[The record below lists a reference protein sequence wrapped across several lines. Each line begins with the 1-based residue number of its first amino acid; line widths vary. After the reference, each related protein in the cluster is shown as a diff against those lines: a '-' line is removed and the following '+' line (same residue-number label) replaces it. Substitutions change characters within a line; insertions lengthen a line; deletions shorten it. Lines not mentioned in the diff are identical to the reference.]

1 MYPADSNNEP
11 AGDNAPRGLQDR
23 AGSFRL
29 LTLNLGLLGVGM
41 SGLWRLPIDSEL
53 KRRLAAAP
61 DLLSAIDADVIALQE
76 VYAPADRQFLIRAM
90 AARYPFSAGSPKAL
104 SLVGNGLMVLSRFPI
119 RHSEFVLCQGAPRW
133 TRLVWKQGLLGVDL
147 DLPVVGRTR
156 LINVHL
162 AASVPFGH
170 SESMASE
177 ANRDRE
183 IAQLLSVASSGDPA
197 AILAGD
203 FNNSPEIH
211 SNHYRRIIAAG
222 YVDAFVAAREAA
234 GATDGFTWDA
244 ANPLNARGRFRN
256 SPSQRIDHVFVSD
269 ARAPSLMPVSAQIV
283 LRESIIPTPSGRRIP
298 LSDHYGMLVTLAASG

>member
-1 MYPADSNNEP
+1 MCHADSNNQP
-11 AGDNAPRGLQDR
+11 ADDIAPRGR
-23 AGSFRL
+23 PERGGSFRL
-29 LTLNLGLLGVGM
+29 LTINLGLLGVGM

-61 DLLSAIDADVIALQE
+61 DLLSAVDADVIALQE

-119 RHSEFVLCQGAPRW
+119 LHSEFMLCKGAPPW

-147 DLPVVGRTR
+147 DLPVIGPTR

-162 AASVPFGH
+162 AASVPFGQAG
-170 SESMASE
+170 SMASE

-183 IAQLLSVASSGDPA
+183 IVQLLSVASAGDPA

-222 YVDAFVAAREAA
+222 YADAFVAAREPA
-234 GATDGFTWDA
+234 GANTGITWDA

-256 SPSQRIDHVFVSD
+256 SPSQRIDHVFVS
-269 ARAPSLMPVSAQIV
+269 RASSPSLTPVSAEIV
-283 LRESIIPTPSGRRIP
+283 LRESMIATPSGQRIP

>member
-1 MYPADSNNEP
+1 MYHADSNNQP
-11 AGDNAPRGLQDR
+11 ADDSAPRERPER

-29 LTLNLGLLGVGM
+29 LTINLGLLGVGM

-90 AARYPFSAGSPKAL
+90 AARYPYSAGSPKAL

-119 RHSEFVLCQGAPRW
+119 LHSEFVLCEGAPPW

-170 SESMASE
+170 SGSMASE
-177 ANRDRE
+177 ANRNRE
-183 IAQLLSVASSGDPA
+183 IVQLVSVASAGDPA

-211 SNHYRRIIAAG
+211 SNHYDRIIAAG
-222 YVDAFVAAREAA
+222 YVDAFVAAREPA
-234 GATDGFTWDA
+234 GANAGITWDA

-256 SPSQRIDHVFVSD
+256 SPSQRIDHVFVSQ
-269 ARAPSLMPVSAQIV
+269 ASSLTPVSAQLV
-283 LRESIIPTPSGRRIP
+283 LQESIIPTPSGRRIP
-298 LSDHYGMLVTLAASG
+298 LSDHYGMLATLAAAR

>member
-1 MYPADSNNEP
+1 MYPADSNNQP
-11 AGDNAPRGLQDR
+11 ADDNAPRGLRDR

-61 DLLSAIDADVIALQE
+61 ELLSAIDADVIALQE

-90 AARYPFSAGSPKAL
+90 AARYPFHAGSPKAL

-119 RHSEFVLCQGAPRW
+119 LHSEFALCGGAPDW
-133 TRLVWKQGLLGVDL
+133 TRLVWKQGLLSVDL

-162 AASVPFGH
+162 AASVPFGRAG
-170 SESMASE
+170 SIASE

-183 IAQLLSVASSGDPA
+183 TAQLLSVANAGDPA

-211 SNHYRRIIAAG
+211 SNHYDRIIAAG
-222 YVDAFVAAREAA
+222 YVDAFVAAREPA
-234 GATDGFTWDA
+234 GANAGITWDA
-244 ANPLNARGRFRN
+244 TNPLNAHGRFRD
-256 SPSQRIDHVFVSD
+256 SPSQRIDHVFVSQ
-269 ARAPSLMPVSAQIV
+269 ASSPSLAPVSAQLV
-283 LRESIIPTPSGRRIP
+283 LQESIIATPSGRRIP
-298 LSDHYGMLVTLAASG
+298 LSDHYGMLVTLAAAG